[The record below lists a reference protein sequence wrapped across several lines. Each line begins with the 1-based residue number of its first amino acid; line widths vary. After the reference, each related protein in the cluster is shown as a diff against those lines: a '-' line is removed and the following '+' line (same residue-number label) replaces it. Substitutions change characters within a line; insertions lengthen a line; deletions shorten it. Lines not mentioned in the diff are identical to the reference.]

1 MTAMVVAAGSE
12 KIQVP
17 PIASKSAIT
26 PRTLHDKSRQFM
38 IARLGSF
45 FRVPA

>member
-1 MTAMVVAAGSE
+1 MADAAVAAGSE
-12 KIQVP
+12 KIQTP

-38 IARLGSF
+38 IASLGSF
-45 FRVPA
+45 LRVPA